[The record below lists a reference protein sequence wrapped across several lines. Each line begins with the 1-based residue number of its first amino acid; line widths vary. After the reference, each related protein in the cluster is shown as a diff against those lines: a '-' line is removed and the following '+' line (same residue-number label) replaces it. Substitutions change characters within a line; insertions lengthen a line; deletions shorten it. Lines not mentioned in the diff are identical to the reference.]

1 MQSNVC
7 IFTKIVH
14 VASGKEIDPGLLQ
27 EGTYIEALS
36 LDSPKLMLVLRDH
49 GSYLQNQLRLQE
61 FDELSISLGDT
72 WREDGVSSQETFVVL
87 TSRPMPDG
95 TVRLNC
101 LAKPIFDMKK
111 IADRTRVFTQ
121 RGVQEIAAAFAGGLK
136 RSIGQFAVVENYHC
150 IAGERPTT
158 MLRQLAEEQ
167 GAHAWVARG
176 TFHLRKFA
184 EILAQDPAM
193 TFHYATMDSGFP
205 ILKYTRPSTQMHLQE
220 SAIRSFTGWNETL
233 GRVKTSSSIP
243 FLAGAK
249 STPPMITGAAAPYV
263 LGNKPVTKQ
272 TAIDFVTLGNLSIT
286 PGQLAKLVWHLPDPE
301 NPIDEGLPER
311 VVIESVAHWYSSQKY
326 YCRVK
331 GAVALEPR

>member
-61 FDELSISLGDT
+61 FDELSVSLGDT

-101 LAKPIFDMKK
+101 LAKPVFDMKK

-167 GAHAWVARG
+167 GPMRG
-176 TFHLRKFA
+176 SHGGPFISGSLRSS
-184 EILAQDPAM
+184 LP
-193 TFHYATMDSGFP
+193 
-205 ILKYTRPSTQMHLQE
+205 R
-220 SAIRSFTGWNETL
+220 IRL
-233 GRVKTSSSIP
+233 
-243 FLAGAK
+243 
-249 STPPMITGAAAPYV
+249 
-263 LGNKPVTKQ
+263 
-272 TAIDFVTLGNLSIT
+272 
-286 PGQLAKLVWHLPDPE
+286 
-301 NPIDEGLPER
+301 
-311 VVIESVAHWYSSQKY
+311 
-326 YCRVK
+326 
-331 GAVALEPR
+331 

>member
-1 MQSNVC
+1 M
-7 IFTKIVH
+7 
-14 VASGKEIDPGLLQ
+14 
-27 EGTYIEALS
+27 
-36 LDSPKLMLVLRDH
+36 
-49 GSYLQNQLRLQE
+49 
-61 FDELSISLGDT
+61 
-72 WREDGVSSQETFVVL
+72 
-87 TSRPMPDG
+87 
-95 TVRLNC
+95 
-101 LAKPIFDMKK
+101 
-111 IADRTRVFTQ
+111 FTQ

-184 EILAQDPAM
+184 ELLAQDPAM

>member
-61 FDELSISLGDT
+61 FDELSVSLGDT

-101 LAKPIFDMKK
+101 LAKPVFDMKK
-111 IADRTRVFTQ
+111 IADRTRVFNQ

-158 MLRQLAEEQ
+158 MLRQLAQEVC
-167 GAHAWVARG
+167 GAPCPG
-176 TFHLRKFA
+176 SGYDLPLRY
-184 EILAQDPAM
+184 
-193 TFHYATMDSGFP
+193 HGF
-205 ILKYTRPSTQMHLQE
+205 
-220 SAIRSFTGWNETL
+220 W
-233 GRVKTSSSIP
+233 
-243 FLAGAK
+243 
-249 STPPMITGAAAPYV
+249 
-263 LGNKPVTKQ
+263 
-272 TAIDFVTLGNLSIT
+272 
-286 PGQLAKLVWHLPDPE
+286 LPDSQVHQAIYPDA
-301 NPIDEGLPER
+301 PSGER
-311 VVIESVAHWYSSQKY
+311 DPVIHW
-326 YCRVK
+326 
-331 GAVALEPR
+331 LE